1 MRRSDFVQQT
11 IIALAPF
18 HGTDEEAFELMEKKA
33 DMIANKYDSI
43 YSDFDPEGVWVDGPA
58 EDGVERIEL
67 PVDFSSGIASFSPG
81 DGEVKVSIHDDW
93 VEGKE
98 WAAKQKM
105 DGPGDFDAVFDKM
118 ANPEVVQF
126 TDKARAGAYAYISSR
141 ATELLRQK
149 SLAADVGMDIMGA
162 RAQSEGMELPTM
174 LVVGADVDAFQLNIP
189 MKESVRIQRGEYK
202 IVLHRL

>member
-1 MRRSDFVQQT
+1 MTRSEFSAGVC
-11 IIALAPF
+11 AVLAPRF
-18 HGTDEEAFELMEKKA
+18 GSDDKSLAGLYEHVEAIADKHAEL
-33 DMIANKYDSI
+33 YGP
-43 YSDFDPEGVWVDGPA
+43 FDPGNFEYSPSNLEHTSTVD
-58 EDGVERIEL
+58 L
-67 PVDFSSGIASFSPG
+67 PVDFPSGIASFSPG

-118 ANPEVVQF
+118 ANREVVQF